1 MSKSSLE
8 EYLKSNGEVTYTN
21 MGVSMMP
28 LLRQGKDVFTLRR
41 KGTER
46 CRVGDVVLFRRSS
59 GRYVLHRV
67 IEVRPEDYVI
77 MGDNCYRKET
87 GIRDEDILGVMTSF
101 VRDGREHNIKE
112 PVYRLYSFA
121 VLHTLGARILLK
133 TGRRWLARQWKHV
146 ASLIELGTKG

>member
-46 CRVGDVVLFRRSS
+46 CRLGDVVLFRRSS
-59 GRYVLHRV
+59 GKFVLHRV
-67 IEVRPEDYVI
+67 IEVHPDDYVI
-77 MGDNCYRKET
+77 MGDNCYLKEK
-87 GIRDEDILGVMTSF
+87 GIKDEDILGVMTSF
-101 VRDGREHNIKE
+101 VRDGKEHDLNE
-112 PVYRLYSFA
+112 PGYRLYTFA
-121 VLHTLGARILLK
+121 VMHATGARILWK
-133 TGRRWLARQWKHV
+133 RGRKWLARK
-146 ASLIELGTKG
+146 LRMRRRK

>member
-46 CRVGDVVLFRRSS
+46 CRLGDVVLFRRSS
-59 GRYVLHRV
+59 GKFVLHRV
-67 IEVRPEDYVI
+67 IEVHPDDYVI
-77 MGDNCYRKET
+77 M
-87 GIRDEDILGVMTSF
+87 EDMGYSTEAF
-101 VRDGREHNIKE
+101 GRGCHDSYHKE
-112 PVYRLYSFA
+112 PGRLLCIFHCA
-121 VLHTLGARILLK
+121 
-133 TGRRWLARQWKHV
+133 
-146 ASLIELGTKG
+146 